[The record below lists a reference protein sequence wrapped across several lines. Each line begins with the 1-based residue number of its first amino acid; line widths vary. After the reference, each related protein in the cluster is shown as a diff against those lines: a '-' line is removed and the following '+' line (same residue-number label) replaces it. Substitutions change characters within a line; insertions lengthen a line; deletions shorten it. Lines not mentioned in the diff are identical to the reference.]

1 VNNEDFGRRLAVVK
15 NDEDADELHL
25 DDLSEGTRD
34 QLFLALKLAMIENR
48 LMERRKAGLEMVP
61 VILDDVLVNFDDDRA
76 AAAFRLFSKLAEKTQ
91 VIFLTHHQHL
101 EGVARRAL
109 GGSEFG
115 VHRLGEFVNSQE
127 INDSSP
133 SFSLENA

>member
-109 GGSEFG
+109 GDSSFG
-115 VHRLGEFVNSQE
+115 LHRLGEFVNSQE